1 MSLPDGYDSDSNS
14 SGEYVNVCHSLIIGM
29 FGLRSGYVARG
40 CLVDVVLVL
49 SE

>member
-14 SGEYVNVCHSLIIGM
+14 GEYVNVCHNLIIGM